1 MTSAL
6 RRLTPVM
13 LLALAVLL
21 VASAC
26 GDDDGEPGAAAP
38 DPQQLLLDAADRM
51 EQARSFHFVLEH
63 ENGGIEIVRGIEMT
77 RAEGDVDGATRLQAE
92 VEGTLGPFSFEV
104 GIIILPGESWIQN
117 PITQRW
123 EREEISIDAL
133 FDPSDGIVALMRSA
147 RSPEILRR
155 ERIGGV
161 DTYRVTAMVE
171 SGDLTVFPG
180 AEPGRDVP
188 ATAWIG
194 VDAPFVYLLEIRGP
208 IADGEA
214 DDIIRRLELS
224 RFDEPV
230 DIAPPR

>member
-6 RRLTPVM
+6 RRLTLV
-13 LLALAVLL
+13 LLFALAVLL
-21 VASAC
+21 VAAAC

-38 DPQQLLLDAADRM
+38 DPQQLLLDAAERM

-77 RAEGDVDGATRLQAE
+77 RAEGDVDGATRLRADI
-92 VEGTLGPFSFEV
+92 EGSFGPLSFEV

-161 DTYRVTAMVE
+161 DTYRVTATVE
-171 SGDLTVFPG
+171 SGELTVFPG

-194 VDAPFVYLLEIRGP
+194 VDEPFVYLLEIRGP
-208 IADGEA
+208 IAGGEA
-214 DDIIRRLELS
+214 DDIVRRLELS